1 MSVGELQARLNVQL
15 TDLRGIFEAA
25 GVQEHSLTLLDTL
38 AKEKKAADYLTLIE
52 GFDQS
57 MAFVDHDDVCNRLA
71 TSWSLAGEL
80 INAER
85 KNLKKKIA
93 ALKEDKKTDPDVL
106 SRQED
111 LLNNL
116 YIRRATAQTNT
127 MRLKVMQKI
136 SINEF
141 KANPVMNA
149 LERYKEVM
157 AEQK

>member
-25 GVQEHSLTLLDTL
+25 GVQEHSLTLLDSLIL
-38 AKEKKAADYLTLIE
+38 AKKAADFLTLIE

-85 KNLKKKIA
+85 KSLKKKIA

-111 LLNNL
+111 LLSNL

-127 MRLKVMQKI
+127 MRLKVMQRI

-141 KANPVMNA
+141 KANPLMNA